1 MKLQRLTLVF
11 AQIALSACVMSA
23 LTPVRPETPPVED
36 SAQEYNNDLRWG
48 RWHEAAE
55 RVEPER
61 RNVFLGLMDD
71 NVNPYRFTSVEV
83 IHTEAKSSDG
93 TEIDLLVALEYY
105 RLPSVEERKVRQ
117 LQHWRYDVP
126 TKKWVVTPDL
136 SVLREDVSG
145 IGPK

>member
-1 MKLQRLTLVF
+1 MKFRRVALLLVQLGLT
-11 AQIALSACVMSA
+11 ACVASA
-23 LTPVRPETPPVED
+23 LAPIKPETPPLDE
-36 SAQEYNNDLRWG
+36 SAEQYNNDVRWG

-61 RNVFLGLMDD
+61 RNAFLNLLDD
-71 NVNPYRFTSVEV
+71 KDNPYRFTSVDV

-93 TEIDLLVALEYY
+93 TEIDLLVSLEYY

-136 SVLREDVSG
+136 SVLRDDVSG
-145 IGPK
+145 AGPR